1 MQQKS
6 YDVKER
12 VEKELGSISY
22 FAVANEFKNFAGDS
36 FFAVA
41 NELKNV
47 AGDSLREWKF
57 YENIRLLAK
66 LAFQEQKR
74 ISQTMLKK
82 WDKETQEIYYAGK
95 GPEEEISAV
104 IGRAITVRLPFGPCK
119 RKEMPIFLEKYLI
132 SLDTSMYHLGKSF
145 EFLLKGLMVSAFGEK
160 QFDRWFGTR
169 ENKKKGHNLEF
180 LFNEFLNMFEK
191 AISNRENRDERF
203 RRFWRSIV
211 ADTKEDVEERLNDI
225 YEAICRITDSVPMVR
240 SFKKEDRNSHINLEA
255 YLGSEDKKL
264 KKLRDVLQTLD
275 KFKFNTSP
283 YSVDGVLIL
292 NIYAAA
298 IYLVL
303 LSEVLMNGRTER
315 FYYLINGMSS
325 HSEMKPLEAHIQE
338 ARDYLYLEE

>member
-6 YDVKER
+6 YDVKEKE
-12 VEKELGSISY
+12 EKELGSISY
-22 FAVANEFKNFAGDS
+22 FAVANEFKNF
-36 FFAVA
+36 
-41 NELKNV
+41 

-82 WDKETQEIYYAGK
+82 WDEEIEEIYSEGK
-95 GPEEEISAV
+95 GPEEEISAL
-104 IGRAITVRLPFGPCK
+104 IGRAIIVPLPFGPCK
-119 RKEMPIFLEKYLI
+119 RRDMSIFLERYLI
-132 SLDTSMYHLGKSF
+132 SLATSMYHLGKSF
-145 EFLLKGLMVSAFGEK
+145 EFLLKGLMVSAFGEE
-160 QFDRWFGTR
+160 QFDRWIK
-169 ENKKKGHNLEF
+169 ENKKKGHHLEF
-180 LFNEFLNMFEK
+180 LFDEFLNMFEK
-191 AISNRENRDERF
+191 SINNREKRDTRF

-225 YEAICRITDSVPMVR
+225 YEAICRIADSVPVAR
-240 SFKKEDRNSHINLEA
+240 SFKEEDRDSVINLEA
-255 YLGSEDKKL
+255 YLGSKDKKL

-275 KFKFNTSP
+275 QCKFNTNP
-283 YSVDGVLIL
+283 YYVDGVLIL

-298 IYLVL
+298 IYLVF
-303 LSEVLMNGRTER
+303 LSNVLMNGRTEY

-325 HSEMKPLEAHIQE
+325 HSEMKPLEAYVQE